1 MVVKQSIA
9 VNGVSFVLYGMR
21 GILVLCGVYFVLMVC
36 NMHNYDTHSYQ
47 TQEEEELVSV
57 YFVWSV
63 LLKLSGSEVGH
74 Y

>member
-1 MVVKQSIA
+1 MVKQSIA

-21 GILVLCGVYFVLMVC
+21 GVLVPCGMHFVLRYVH
-36 NMHNYDTHSYQ
+36 MHNYDAHSYH
-47 TQEEEELVSV
+47 TQEEEERVSV
-57 YFVWSV
+57 YFLWSV